1 MSTETEWFKTNNNIF
16 EATTT
21 TTKYED
27 RIINKLIKIGGQKFK
42 ECVNITI
49 EYRNGQPYKAK
60 IPHIQSEPE
69 CGFAFTLK
77 EGTTPS
83 MIKAAIQ
90 YSQYKFN
97 TIMLFEFDDGSNI
110 DCGITEDK
118 EPPRHLQKPF
128 SLPYLYIALNL
139 KTWYEYHFNAEMID
153 EKKYK
158 EYRKAI
164 ENLNKKIKE
173 TIIEDLE
180 IKSYNNFIDIAS
192 LSTELQINKLKKY
205 FDTELTWVQFFNTIP
220 KKQRCELLFNWLPSF
235 INKLIDN
242 KFTGEKWV
250 IDYTKINKI
259 YVEIV
264 NPPRY
269 MGGFTRKNK
278 KRKTISFSNNK
289 LRGGGYIF
297 DGSI

>member
-1 MSTETEWFKTNNNIF
+1 MATETEWFKTNNNIF
-16 EATTT
+16 EVTIKTTE
-21 TTKYED
+21 YEG
-27 RIINKLIKIGGQKFK
+27 RIINKLIKVGGQKFK

-49 EYRNGQPYKAK
+49 EYRNEKPYKAK

-90 YSQYKFN
+90 YSQFKFN
-97 TIMLFEFDDGSNI
+97 DVILYEFDDGSNI
-110 DCGITEDK
+110 DCESTEDK

-128 SLPYLYIALNL
+128 SLAHLYIALHL

-153 EKKYK
+153 KIKFE

-173 TIIEDLE
+173 TVIDNLE
-180 IKSYNNFIDIAS
+180 IKSYNNFIDVAS
-192 LSTELQINKLKKY
+192 LSTELQINQLKKY
-205 FDTELTWVQFFNTIP
+205 FNPEITWTQFFNTIP
-220 KKQRCELLFNWLPSF
+220 KKQRCELFFNWLPSF
-235 INKLIDN
+235 INKLIN
-242 KFTGEKWV
+242 KKYSGDDWV
-250 IDYTKINKI
+250 INYTKMNKI

-264 NPPRY
+264 NQPRY

-278 KRKTISFSNNK
+278 KRKTISFNNNK

-297 DGSI
+297 DGST